1 MHNNE
6 SVLNFLCLLGM
17 KFTWHLLYSVIIW
30 HIFLNNRLV
39 MIYEDLAE
47 SVCVIC
53 VVCTFSVEALLG
65 NVM

>member
-17 KFTWHLLYSVIIW
+17 KFTWHLLNSAIIW

-47 SVCVIC
+47 SCVY
-53 VVCTFSVEALLG
+53 VLYV
-65 NVM
+65 